1 MRRITFF
8 IGNGFDINVGL
19 PTRYSQ
25 FYEYYKARYPKDM
38 IANEI
43 EKNYQYCAEIIEKK
57 FSQQNKVL
65 GNIERLA

>member
-1 MRRITFF
+1 MTRITFF

-25 FYEYYKARYPKDM
+25 FYEYYKAQYPKDM

-43 EKNYQYCAEIIEKK
+43 ETNYQ
-57 FSQQNKVL
+57 
-65 GNIERLA
+65 